1 MKRFYLISIFL
12 ISFLGHTQ
20 IYNKEIEAK
29 LKIEKNNDLLKIT
42 GLVTN
47 KTAINTSLH
56 YKLSVIKSGNKNNS
70 NNSQTGRFV
79 LEANESKS
87 LSVTFINANEKD
99 RIIILLL
106 IYDLDDNLLGKD
118 RHVLND
124 SKKK

>member
-42 GLVTN
+42 GLATN
-47 KTAINTSLH
+47 KTAINNSLH

-87 LSVTFINANEKD
+87 LSVTSINANEKD